1 MVQSTL
7 PSQSGTASSR
17 FQEVFDHIAAG
28 AINREQNRIL
38 AYDAV
43 EELRQSGFTALRIP
57 AELGGQNVSLQ
68 ETFRLLVKLAAAD
81 SNLPQIIR
89 AHFAFVEGERQHLT
103 AAATR
108 PSAIKWLETIQAGAV
123 FGAAMAELGNA
134 TETTT
139 TLTHKDGKWYLN
151 GTKYYSTGSIYAD
164 WIAVVALH
172 DDKRYRVAVPT
183 TAAGVTRVDDWDGFG
198 QRLTGSGTTL
208 FENVELSEEQIYH
221 ILPKD
226 DSPIDRFFTA
236 FYQNFHLAT
245 LAGIAQA
252 ALRETIEFV
261 RPRTRVFGVPGQ
273 SLPREDPLVQAVVGR
288 LSSLAFAAETLVDRV
303 SATLEQAS
311 RLREQGLP
319 DTVSQQAELEA
330 FKAQQVIIPLV
341 LEATTSLFEVGGAS
355 ASSEKRR
362 LDRFWRN
369 ARVLASH
376 NPAIKRAR
384 ELGDW
389 ELNGTPLDSS
399 WTTKAKA
406 DAQATP
412 HLASV

>member
-7 PSQSGTASSR
+7 SNHSEAPYNH
-17 FQEVFDHIAAG
+17 FQAIFDQIAEG
-28 AINREQNRIL
+28 AIDREQNRIL

-43 EELRQSGFTALRIP
+43 DALRQSGFTAARIP
-57 AELGGQNVSLQ
+57 QELGGQNLPLR

-89 AHFAFVEGERQHLT
+89 AHFAFVEGERQRLAEAGT
-103 AAATR
+103 GS
-108 PSAIKWLETIQAGAV
+108 SAGKWLETIHAGAV
-123 FGAAMAELGNA
+123 FGAAMAELGKA

-139 TLTHKDGKWYLN
+139 TLTPKDGKWYLN
-151 GTKYYSTGSIYAD
+151 GTKYYSTGSLYAD
-164 WIAVVALH
+164 WIAVVAVH

-198 QRLTGSGTTL
+198 QRLTGSGTTI
-208 FENVELSEEQIYH
+208 FDNVELSADQIYH
-221 ILPKD
+221 VLPKD
-226 DSPIDRFFTA
+226 ASPIDRFFTA

-252 ALRETIEFV
+252 ALRETIDFV

-273 SLPREDPLVQAVVGR
+273 SLQREDPLVQTVVGR
-288 LSSLAFAAETLVDRV
+288 LSSLAFAAEALVDRV
-303 SATLEQAS
+303 STTLEQAS
-311 RLREQGLP
+311 LLREQGLP

-330 FKAQQVIIPLV
+330 FQAQQVIIPLV
-341 LEATTSLFEVGGAS
+341 LDATTSLFEVGGAS

-376 NPAIKRAR
+376 NPAIQRAR

-389 ELNGTPLDSS
+389 ELNGTPLDSG
-399 WTTKAKA
+399 WTRKASA
-406 DAQATP
+406 DVKHTP
-412 HLASV
+412 HFAPA

>member
-1 MVQSTL
+1 MSQSTL
-7 PSQSGTASSR
+7 SHPSAPSPNR
-17 FQEVFDHIAAG
+17 FQAVFDQIANG
-28 AINREQNRIL
+28 AIKREQNRIL

-43 EELRQSGFTALRIP
+43 DALRQSGFTAVRIP
-57 AELGGQNVSLQ
+57 EKLGGENLSLR

-89 AHFAFVEGERQHLT
+89 AHFAFVEGERQRLT
-103 AAATR
+103 ETG
-108 PSAIKWLETIQAGAV
+108 PGSSAGKWLETIHAGAI
-123 FGAAMAELGNA
+123 FGAAMAELGKA

-139 TLTHKDGKWYLN
+139 TLTPKEDKWFLN
-151 GTKYYSTGSIYAD
+151 GTKYYSTGSLYAD
-164 WIAVVALH
+164 WIAVVAVH

-198 QRLTGSGTTL
+198 QRLTGSGTTI
-208 FENVELSEEQIYH
+208 FENVELSKEQIYH
-221 ILPKD
+221 VLPKD
-226 DSPIDRFFTA
+226 TSPIDRFFTA

-252 ALRETIEFV
+252 ALHETIEFV

-273 SLPREDPLVQAVVGR
+273 SFQREDPLVQTVIGR

-303 SATLEQAS
+303 STTLEQAS
-311 RLREQGLP
+311 LLREQGLP

-330 FKAQQVIIPLV
+330 FKAQQIIIPLV
-341 LEATTSLFEVGGAS
+341 LDATTSLFEVGGAS
-355 ASSEKRR
+355 ASSDKRR

-376 NPAIKRAR
+376 NPAIQRAR

-389 ELNGTPLDSS
+389 ELNGVPLDSG
-399 WTTKAKA
+399 WTRKA
-406 DAQATP
+406 DAEAKNTQHFTP
-412 HLASV
+412 A